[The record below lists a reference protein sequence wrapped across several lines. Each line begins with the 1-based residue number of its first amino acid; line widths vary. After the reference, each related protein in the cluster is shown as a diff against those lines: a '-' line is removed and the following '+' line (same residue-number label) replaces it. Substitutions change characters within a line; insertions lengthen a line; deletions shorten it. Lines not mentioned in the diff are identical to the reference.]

1 MAQALP
7 WLHLRFCSVVEPIL
21 GGEDVFGGEASEVG
35 RWHKV
40 WDWVE
45 NLVLC
50 FCAEPGVLPPS
61 QDGSSWRWSTRG
73 SSKTAGGSEAG
84 AVGPRRNVCLLC
96 CLCARS
102 PWPNAWGGS
111 SPSKIKI
118 FILRHCAEF
127 SESWAAEREA
137 EDGAAWLEEELT
149 WSITTDRKYLTSAPT
164 FESCFARGS
173 GEGVPNNLVF
183 IIFIGP
189 SCSTFHS
196 RIEAAQL
203 LVVIFSDLIKHWTN
217 VFKPPYDDD
226 CEKGLQTEGNHL
238 QPVKQAEL
246 MQMNRLLLHA
256 AADTFQVSFLLP
268 GSLNYSQ
275 FYS

>member
-1 MAQALP
+1 MEQALP
-7 WLHLRFCSVVEPIL
+7 WLHLGFCSVVEPIL

-40 WDWVE
+40 WDCVE

-84 AVGPRRNVCLLC
+84 AVGPRRSVCLLC

-102 PWPNAWGGS
+102 PWPNEGAA
-111 SPSKIKI
+111 PH
-118 FILRHCAEF
+118 LRSRF
-127 SESWAAEREA
+127 SFCDIVQNLVSHGLLTQREA
-137 EDGAAWLEEELT
+137 EDSAAWLEEELT
-149 WSITTDRKYLTSAPT
+149 WSITTDRKYLTSAPA
-164 FESCFARGS
+164 FEACFARGS

-196 RIEAAQL
+196 RVEAAQL

-226 CEKGLQTEGNHL
+226 CEKGLQTEANHL
-238 QPVKQAEL
+238 QPVKQAEV

-268 GSLNYSQ
+268 GSLNCSQ